1 MLYQASRNSN
11 MVFASSFNTFGIT
24 MMTEAERII
33 KRQEHNQRYRQQNK
47 LSINARARAKT
58 LRLKMPFMPVID
70 EQLNITKKEIAK
82 LVGVKIL
89 TLEKILKDKK
99 YCAPSHIGMHF
110 DGTVLYN
117 RVAIMEWL
125 PYIRE
130 ASAFIGKG
138 KLIKIGGMALQ
149 IVQFMHKSKEMEL
162 YCDELRRKQTDG
174 RSNNGTRY

>member
-1 MLYQASRNSN
+1 
-11 MVFASSFNTFGIT
+11 
-24 MMTEAERII
+24 MMTEQERII
-33 KRQEHNQRYRQQNK
+33 KRREHNQRYREQNK

-58 LRLKMPFMPVID
+58 LRLKMPDMPVID
-70 EQLNITKKEIAK
+70 EQLNITKKEVAK

-138 KLIKIGGMALQ
+138 KPIKITGMAAQ
-149 IVQFMHKSKEMEL
+149 IVEFMHRSQKMEL
-162 YCDELRRKQTDG
+162 FCNELRRKEIDG

>member
-1 MLYQASRNSN
+1 
-11 MVFASSFNTFGIT
+11 
-24 MMTEAERII
+24 MMTEQERIV
-33 KRQEHNQRYRQQNK
+33 KRREHNQQYRQQNK

-58 LRLKMPFMPVID
+58 LRLKTPNMPVINL
-70 EQLNITKKEIAK
+70 QLNITKREIAN

-138 KLIKIGGMALQ
+138 KLIKITGMAAQ
-149 IVQFMHKSKEMEL
+149 IVEFMHRSQKMEL
-162 YCDELRRKQTDG
+162 FCNELRRKEIDG
-174 RSNNGTRY
+174 RINNG

>member
-1 MLYQASRNSN
+1 
-11 MVFASSFNTFGIT
+11 
-24 MMTEAERII
+24 MMTEAERIV

-70 EQLNITKKEIAK
+70 EQLNITKREVAK

-99 YCAPSHIGMHF
+99 YCAPNHTGMHF
-110 DGTVLYN
+110 DGTVLFN
-117 RVAIMEWL
+117 RAEIMEWM

-138 KLIKIGGMALQ
+138 KPIKITGMAAQ
-149 IVQFMHKSKEMEL
+149 IVEFMQRSQKMEL
-162 YCDELRRKQTDG
+162 FCDALRRNKTDG

>member
-1 MLYQASRNSN
+1 
-11 MVFASSFNTFGIT
+11 
-24 MMTEAERII
+24 MMTEQERIV

-58 LRLKMPFMPVID
+58 LRLKMPDMPVID
-70 EQLNITKKEIAK
+70 KQLKITKKEMTK

-99 YCAPSHIGMHF
+99 YCAPKHTGMHF

-117 RVAIMEWL
+117 RAEVMDWL

-138 KLIKIGGMALQ
+138 KLIKITGMAAQ
-149 IVQFMHKSKEMEL
+149 IVEFMHKNKEVEL
-162 YCDELRRKQTDG
+162 FCNELRRKEIDG
-174 RSNNGTRY
+174 RINNG

>member
-1 MLYQASRNSN
+1 
-11 MVFASSFNTFGIT
+11 
-24 MMTEAERII
+24 MMTEQERII

-58 LRLKMPFMPVID
+58 LRLKMPDMPVID

-99 YCAPSHIGMHF
+99 YCSPKHTGVHF
-110 DGTVLYN
+110 DGTVLFN
-117 RVAIMEWL
+117 RAEIMEWL

-138 KLIKIGGMALQ
+138 KPIKITGMAAQ
-149 IVQFMHKSKEMEL
+149 IVEFMRRSKKMEL
-162 YCDELRRKQTDG
+162 FCNELRRKEMDG
-174 RSNNGTRY
+174 RINNGQGY